1 VVNALDVGLVD
12 AEYTMLMDVMYEV
25 TIRNRSTGQ
34 TTREWYK
41 RGDDEIPEQAKS
53 HPDWSLPG
61 SIRCFVRGIL
71 GGGIRVV
78 GSTTLITRED
88 FEEVD
93 WAKARVLDKTITK
106 RHRVTNIRDEKTG
119 EVLWINDKGEPLT
132 FIVMGRQ
139 PVLEPFSR
147 PEDYELLLK
156 GETGD

>member
-1 VVNALDVGLVD
+1 VVNVLDVGLVD
-12 AEYTMLMDVMYEV
+12 AEYTMLCDVLVEKSV
-25 TIRNRSTGQ
+25 RNRQTGQ
-34 TTREWYK
+34 IVRSWEP
-41 RGDDEIPEQAKS
+41 R
-53 HPDWSLPG
+53 PDNPTV
-61 SIRCFVRGIL
+61 RCFVRGIL

-106 RHRVTNIRDEKTG
+106 RHRITNIRDEKS
-119 EVLWINDKGEPLT
+119 GEPLWIRDDGEPLV

-139 PVLEPFSR
+139 PVLDPFSR
-147 PEDYELLLK
+147 FEDVELLLK